1 MDGDSQVDFGQLK
14 FNIVKVA
21 NPSNF
26 HDNGN
31 PKAWIC
37 LNNQS
42 LYTNGQ
48 CYLGFIATKLGLEP
62 HNVTTLDICLDT
74 SFNISKPLRQLIKNK
89 AVTTILNGTKVKDRD
104 EDRPEI
110 TYTLSGSL
118 NKDKYMTVNVK
129 QRNAIK
135 DKSRGVTVTTY
146 DKLAEISN
154 SSGKEYI
161 LNFYGNPT
169 KLFRTE
175 VHLNNTEIKDYLDS
189 HSLYFNYYMIDEAL
203 LEDMFFYHLNSVI
216 RFKYGKQD
224 IMWEQLL
231 GRAL

>member
-1 MDGDSQVDFGQLK
+1 MIDALTVCFEVTDRYHYDRICELDFGQTYDMYEFQLMRVEGRYYNNVYTIIYMDGDSQVDFGQLK

-74 SFNISKPLRQLIKNK
+74 SLILVNHC
-89 AVTTILNGTKVKDRD
+89 V
-104 EDRPEI
+104 
-110 TYTLSGSL
+110 SL
-118 NKDKYMTVNVK
+118 LK
-129 QRNAIK
+129 
-135 DKSRGVTVTTY
+135 
-146 DKLAEISN
+146 
-154 SSGKEYI
+154 
-161 LNFYGNPT
+161 T
-169 KLFRTE
+169 KL
-175 VHLNNTEIKDYLDS
+175 
-189 HSLYFNYYMIDEAL
+189 L
-203 LEDMFFYHLNSVI
+203 L
-216 RFKYGKQD
+216 RF
-224 IMWEQLL
+224 
-231 GRAL
+231 